1 MKMLNIQL
9 GLICWVFLIPISL
22 SAQQVWSL
30 EKCYELAIHNATFEK
45 ERSARRTMANEEQ
58 KQKSTAFYPS
68 ASLNGVFTTQS
79 DVMKIPLPN
88 IETLSKEQYRVS
100 LDLEQLV
107 YDGGFTER
115 HNELIDSKL
124 LVENSRL
131 DIVASSLKNRVADL
145 YLGIILLVEK
155 EKLMQLYLKTLETN
169 ATQMHN
175 KHSEGIVLKSNVAL
189 IEAEVLKAQQI
200 LIENSAKKQEL
211 LHTLSVL
218 IGENINEKGT
228 FVLPK
233 VVLKKNISNKRA
245 ELKMFEAQKETLR
258 LQERLVATQNN
269 PKIAL
274 FASGGNALPGYNM
287 LNPNADWF
295 YIIGAKFTLPLT
307 KWNTTKH
314 EKASLRTQQ
323 IVVDLHQ
330 ENFMQQNAIE
340 EMATLQKIEKFELLL
355 SKDDEIIAKRKEIA
369 DAEEKRLLNGVTT
382 ASDYTIFLDAYQKAL
397 IEKELHKIQRLK
409 AILNYQYIKGNN

>member
-9 GLICWVFLIPISL
+9 GLICWVFLIPIGL

-115 HNELIDSKL
+115 HNELIDSNL

-218 IGENINEKGT
+218 IGENIDEKGT

-258 LQERLVATQNN
+258 LQERLVTTQNN

-314 EKASLRTQQ
+314 EKASLLTQQ